1 MLLQCSNCWSHIGVL
16 RISSFQLVNFLKFE
30 LQMEMCDF
38 SGALTKQMR
47 TTHFSQSQI
56 FNVAKA
62 KIKSAPIVLSP
73 SLQCVTYLLRMEIV
87 CRVKKAKLNYSNSK
101 KKKLSSFTHFTHVIV
116 TQTQHST
123 GLISHFH
130 KAKNPCVLTV
140 TINIIIASR
149 QQLC

>member
-1 MLLQCSNCWSHIGVL
+1 MWSNQSNKPSRSRGESVLLQCSNCWSHIGVL

-47 TTHFSQSQI
+47 TTYFSQSQI

-62 KIKSAPIVLSP
+62 KIKVPLLCFPP

-101 KKKLSSFTHFTHVIV
+101 KKAV
-116 TQTQHST
+116 
-123 GLISHFH
+123 LIYTFH
-130 KAKNPCVLTV
+130 TCNSDTNTAQYRTNQPF
-140 TINIIIASR
+140 S
-149 QQLC
+149 QG

>member
-56 FNVAKA
+56 FNVAK
-62 KIKSAPIVLSP
+62 IKSAPIVLSP

-101 KKKLSSFTHFTHVIV
+101 KKAV
-116 TQTQHST
+116 
-123 GLISHFH
+123 LIYTFH
-130 KAKNPCVLTV
+130 TCNSDTNTAQYRTNQPF
-140 TINIIIASR
+140 S
-149 QQLC
+149 QG